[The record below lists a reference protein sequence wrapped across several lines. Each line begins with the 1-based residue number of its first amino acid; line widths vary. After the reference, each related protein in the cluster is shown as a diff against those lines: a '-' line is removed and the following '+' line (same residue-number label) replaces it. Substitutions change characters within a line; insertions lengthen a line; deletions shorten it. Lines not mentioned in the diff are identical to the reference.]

1 MGKQLSGGEQQML
14 SIGRALM
21 TNPQLMILDEA
32 TEGLAP
38 LIVAEI
44 WRVVGAIRATGIST
58 LIVDR
63 NYREVLAHTDRAV
76 VLEKGVVVMV
86 RRRPA
91 SLARQRRAGVVP
103 RPLAQRRAGPSAP
116 PRALR
121 PHGPR
126 NGIMARR
133 GRCRP
138 GGRPRDLPSRRS
150 LRPPAGQGAARHAR
164 AAGRRS
170 AAARRPLRRVPLRPA
185 PAGRLLRPGD
195 GQKLDVSK
203 GLGLPRV
210 LGHEIAGTVVATGPD
225 ARGVAYG
232 DRRVVYPWLGCGEC
246 STCSAGRQHL
256 CSYPQ
261 AIGVH
266 RDGGFADHVL
276 VRSADVLVDHGRV
289 PAAQACTYA
298 CAGVTAYSALRK
310 VAPLAAGDTLLVIG
324 AGGVGLSAVRL
335 ARRLLPG
342 ATVRV
347 AEVDAAK
354 WDLAREAG
362 ADDVIDPRA
371 EGGVRALVKAT
382 RGGVAAAIDFVGSGD
397 SFTFGHGALRKGGK
411 LVCVGLMGG
420 AATVTPVMLAMRAVT
435 VQGSYVG
442 SLDELRELFALA
454 DEQPLPDLPIV
465 ERPLADADAAL
476 SDLRAGR
483 VRGRIV
489 LVA

>member
-1 MGKQLSGGEQQML
+1 V
-14 SIGRALM
+14 ICH
-21 TNPQLMILDEA
+21 PVEA
-32 TEGLAP
+32 FG
-38 LIVAEI
+38 
-44 WRVVGAIRATGIST
+44 
-58 LIVDR
+58 
-63 NYREVLAHTDRAV
+63 
-76 VLEKGVVVMV
+76 
-86 RRRPA
+86 
-91 SLARQRRAGVVP
+91 
-103 RPLAQRRAGPSAP
+103 RPLAKV
-116 PRALR
+116 LR
-121 PHGPR
+121 DTPVP
-126 NGIMARR
+126 
-133 GRCRP
+133 
-138 GGRPRDLPSRRS
+138 
-150 LRPPAGQGAARHAR
+150 QGAE
-164 AAGRRS
+164 
-170 AAARRPLRRVPLRPA
+170 V
-185 PAGRLLRPGD
+185 LLRVDRCGVCHSDLHLQDGYYDLGD

-225 ARGVAYG
+225 ARGVAPG

-246 STCSAGRQHL
+246 STCAAGRQHL

-420 AATVTPVMLAMRAVT
+420 AAMVTPVMLAMRAVT

-483 VRGRIV
+483 VRGRVV